1 MRRVFVLALAVTMA
15 LVFSAGVAQAKI
27 EKIGVVNIQ
36 KILNEFKEAES
47 VNNNLQTEKDALQ
60 EKLDKAQ
67 DEIKS
72 KKDKYE
78 KKIAKMSEADKK
90 KASEEL
96 NKDLTT
102 LQDTFQ
108 KYSNQLRAKQEEAYN
123 DIQGKI
129 MKTISEVAAA
139 EAIDVVAEKAVVYVG
154 GVDITEKVLEKL
166 NGGKASASPK
176 KKESKSEKKEEEVKI
191 E

>member
-1 MRRVFVLALAVTMA
+1 MRKVCVLVFALTMA
-15 LVFSAGVAQAKI
+15 LILTAGAAQAKV
-27 EKIGVVNIQ
+27 EKVGVVNIQ
-36 KILNEFKEAES
+36 KILNDYKEAET
-47 VNNNLQTEKDALQ
+47 VNNNLQQEKDALQ

-78 KKIAKMSEADKK
+78 KKIAKMSDADKK

-96 NKDLTT
+96 NKDLTS

-108 KYSNQLRAKQEEAYN
+108 KYSNQLRSKQEEAYN
-123 DIQGKI
+123 EIQSKI
-129 MKTISEVAAA
+129 MKTINEIAAA
-139 EAIDVVAEKAVVYVG
+139 DGIDVVVEKAVIYVG
-154 GVDITEKVLEKL
+154 GIDITEKVLEKL
-166 NGGKASASPK
+166 NAGKASSGAK
-176 KKESKSEKKEEEVKI
+176 KKDSKPEKKEEEVKI